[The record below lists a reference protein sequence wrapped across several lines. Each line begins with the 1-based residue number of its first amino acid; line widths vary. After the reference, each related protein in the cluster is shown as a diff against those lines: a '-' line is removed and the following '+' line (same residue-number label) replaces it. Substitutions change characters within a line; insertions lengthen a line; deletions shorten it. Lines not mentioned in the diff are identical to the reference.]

1 MFVLPPPPK
10 FPTGSPAY
18 AAALMQLRE
27 NNLETHNTL
36 KFPTGEEYAFT
47 TGEGTYTLRE
57 DIHLATPPPHPS
69 EVPILNPNPLSTS
82 PVPVTAGVKL
92 SLCSIKYGND
102 SAQGMYGKAS
112 GNISLTE
119 MRPVTEDS
127 LAECDERDSFSDHGS
142 ASGTSRSGVSDI
154 KSLSGT
160 TLSQS
165 TSSTFANMQDGM
177 AECNGNSLSSA
188 LANAGAT
195 SVNKDLKRRK
205 PKNNLAKSNSS
216 FISRI
221 NPHEHLAK
229 RLSERHSEDLYFFA
243 NLNRSFNWMDY
254 ASPTWKHEPLAK
266 ILFTK
271 AHPISHDVNQLT
283 RSSQHIDVVIGFSS
297 TDIVW
302 YEPMSTKYNRL
313 NKNGCINSSAVADIR
328 WIPGS
333 ENLFMAGHMDGALI
347 IYDKEMEDSKFAEEL
362 QNGVLPETSKL
373 GNRDGFQV
381 IKSIYSSQKLL
392 KYNPVAY
399 WKVSRK
405 AITAFAFSPD
415 SRHVAV
421 VSEDGYLRI
430 IDVLKE
436 KLVDVYCSYYGG
448 LLCVCWSPDGRYI
461 LTGGQDDLVSVWS
474 FVSRTL
480 VARCQGHQSF
490 VTSVAFDPW
499 RCDDRV
505 YRFGSVGEDCRL
517 CLWDF
522 SVKSLHRPK
531 GTTHRGSVSS
541 HYSGN
546 TKNWPDGQTLQSFR
560 TRSDSNVVA
569 VEDEEAYHPMASKAS
584 IPILPPVMSKQV
596 DPDPLSSLHFREDSI
611 IITCNRGHIRTWN
624 RPNVRSTDGI
634 VDKEPTLRQ

>member
-10 FPTGSPAY
+10 FPITSPAY
-18 AAALMQLRE
+18 AAALMQLRD
-27 NNLETHNTL
+27 NNLDTHNTL
-36 KFPTGEEYAFT
+36 KFPVGEEYAFT

-69 EVPILNPNPLSTS
+69 EVPVLNPNPLSTS
-82 PVPVTAGVKL
+82 PISVTAGVKL
-92 SLCSIKYGND
+92 SLCSIKYRND
-102 SAQGMYGKAS
+102 SLPGMYRTATS
-112 GNISLTE
+112 NVSLSESRSTTDTVPE
-119 MRPVTEDS
+119 Y
-127 LAECDERDSFSDHGS
+127 DEGDNFSEHGS

-154 KSLSGT
+154 KSLSGAM
-160 TLSQS
+160 LSQS
-165 TSSTFANMQDGM
+165 VSSTVGNLQDEM
-177 AECNGNSLSSA
+177 AENNANALSSV
-188 LANAGAT
+188 LANTVAPA
-195 SVNKDLKRRK
+195 VNKDSKRRK

-283 RSSQHIDVVIGFSS
+283 RSSHHIDVVIGFSS
-297 TDIVW
+297 TDIIW
-302 YEPMSTKYNRL
+302 YDPMSTRYNRL

-333 ENLFMAGHMDGALI
+333 ENLFMAGHMDGAIL
-347 IYDKEMEDSKFAEEL
+347 IYDKEMEDSNFVDEL
-362 QNGVLPETSKL
+362 QSGIYPDTSKL
-373 GNRDGFQV
+373 EARDGFQV
-381 IKSIYSSQKLL
+381 IKSIYGSQKVQ
-392 KYNPVAY
+392 KHNPLAY

-405 AITAFAFSPD
+405 PITAFAFSPD
-415 SRHVAV
+415 CQHVAV
-421 VSEDGYLRI
+421 VSEDGYLKI

-436 KLVDVYCSYYGG
+436 KLIDVYCSYYGG

-461 LTGGQDDLVSVWS
+461 LTGGQDDLVSIWS
-474 FVSRTL
+474 FTSRTL

-499 RCDDRV
+499 RCDERV

-522 SVKSLHRPK
+522 SVKSLHRPR
-531 GTTHRGSVSS
+531 GNTHRGSVSS
-541 HYSGN
+541 YYSSN
-546 TKNWPDGQTLQSFR
+546 TKNWSDRQSLR
-560 TRSDSNVVA
+560 SSRNRSDSNVVA
-569 VEDEEAYHPMASKAS
+569 IEDEEAYHPIATKAS

-596 DPDPLSSLHFREDSI
+596 DPEPLSSLHFREDSI
-611 IITCNRGHIRTWN
+611 IITCHTGHIRTWN
-624 RPNVRSTDGI
+624 RPHVHSTEGV
-634 VDKEPTLRQ
+634 VDKEPKLQQ